1 MEYIIEVTLHCYLE
15 NKFIESH
22 CICVFPELFKLS
34 ILIQQYVHSTLS
46 NLTKYP
52 DNQILL
58 FLKFPF
64 KR

>member
-34 ILIQQYVHSTLS
+34 ILIQQYVHST
-46 NLTKYP
+46 YR
-52 DNQILL
+52 I
-58 FLKFPF
+58 
-64 KR
+64 

>member
-1 MEYIIEVTLHCYLE
+1 MC
-15 NKFIESH
+15 
-22 CICVFPELFKLS
+22 FPELFKFT
-34 ILIQQYVHSTLS
+34 ILIQQYAHSTLS

-64 KR
+64 KDNIFQIKAVYGRKKKQ